1 MIVAC
6 VVRFD
11 DFFFQLSPTVQG
23 DEAAEGNCE
32 RAEMTT
38 ACDIMHDT
46 MIMRK
51 RETLR
56 STSALML
63 LPCTDYVIRGDMIS
77 FFRVLLGK
85 GHLAAEF
92 NSGGM
97 FCSFLIFILEAKSL
111 GRCYLYCTFEVGCT

>member
-1 MIVAC
+1 VIVAC
-6 VVRFD
+6 VVRFYD
-11 DFFFQLSPTVQG
+11 SLFFVSSSALPHQG

-38 ACDIMHDT
+38 AGGIMHDN

-63 LPCTDYVIRGDMIS
+63 LLCTDYVIWG
-77 FFRVLLGK
+77 V
-85 GHLAAEF
+85 
-92 NSGGM
+92 
-97 FCSFLIFILEAKSL
+97 
-111 GRCYLYCTFEVGCT
+111 